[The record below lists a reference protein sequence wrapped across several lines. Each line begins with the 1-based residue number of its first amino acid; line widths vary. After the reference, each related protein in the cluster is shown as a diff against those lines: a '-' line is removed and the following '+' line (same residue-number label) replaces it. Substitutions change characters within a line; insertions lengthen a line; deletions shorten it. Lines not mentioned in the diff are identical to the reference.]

1 MKNAAAAVPS
11 TFSTSSTFS
20 NFSPLRR
27 VAPMTTC
34 AAVLVAVL
42 TACGGGSGGGS
53 VVLPPV
59 SPAPP
64 TTPAPVAAGT
74 RTTVALLETTDL
86 HFNVRSYDYFKLAED
101 KSYGYERTATLIN
114 AARKEFANTML
125 FDNGDTIQG
134 TALADYEA
142 LVSRIPCTQPLSVY
156 KAMNATG
163 YDAGTLGN
171 HEFNY
176 GLDFLNQVIGGG
188 LDVDGVDG
196 TKKCAGPNFPMVL
209 ANVQSVK
216 SGKPLLAPYTIVTK
230 QFSATGPDGKTV
242 TVPVKVG
249 VIGFTTP
256 GILSWDKRFL
266 EGKVRTE
273 GAVESATR
281 YIPEL
286 RAQGADI
293 VVALQHGGLDA
304 SPYSPTMESPG
315 LYLSKVPGIDA
326 LMMGHQHGVFP
337 DRGTS
342 PGYKQA
348 GVDNAAGTVNGVP
361 AVMASSW
368 GKALGLIKLELVY
381 DGKAWS
387 VDKSK
392 TFVDARSTQTGKDG
406 AGKAIYVDA
415 DPSVAPLIETQHQ
428 AAITYVKTPIG
439 STDFRMN
446 TYFADVG
453 DPGAIQIVNQAQAG
467 YVTAYIEANLPQ
479 YASLPVLSVSAP
491 FKSGYEGGR
500 DYTDVAV
507 GNLAIFNAADLYLYP
522 NTVYA
527 VKVTGAEVKAWL
539 EAAAKRFNRIDPAA
553 TADQQLISTFPGYN
567 FDMFTTPDVQY
578 EIDVTQA
585 VGSRIRNLSYMGAP
599 IDLAKEFVIAT
610 NNYRATSGASFIAAL
625 DGRATIYASPD
636 ANRDVLI
643 DYVKTHKTIT
653 RTANGAARSW
663 RFTQVTTAGNVVFTS
678 GQGQLG
684 AATDA
689 GLANISLLT
698 ADDGSGK
705 GRSVYK
711 LDLGH

>member
-1 MKNAAAAVPS
+1 MSA
-11 TFSTSSTFS
+11 
-20 NFSPLRR
+20 
-27 VAPMTTC
+27 C
-34 AAVLVAVL
+34 AAVLIAAL
-42 TACGGGSGGGS
+42 TACGGGNGGGGIAF
-53 VVLPPV
+53 P
-59 SPAPP
+59 PAPAP
-64 TTPAPVAAGT
+64 NPPAPAPAPVAAGT

-114 AARKEFANTML
+114 AARKEFPNTML

-142 LVSRIPCTQPLSVY
+142 LVSRIPCTQPLSIY
-156 KAMNATG
+156 KVMNATG

-188 LDVDGVDG
+188 LDVEGVDG
-196 TKKCAGPNFPMVL
+196 SKKCAGPTFPMVL

-216 SGKPLLAPYTIVTK
+216 SGKPLIAPYTIVTK
-230 QFSATGPDGKTV
+230 QFTATGPDGKPV

-256 GILSWDKRFL
+256 GILNWDKRYL

-281 YIPEL
+281 YVPEL
-286 RAQGADI
+286 RAKGADI

-315 LYLSKVPGIDA
+315 LYMSKVPGIDA
-326 LMMGHQHGVFP
+326 LMMGHQHGTFP
-337 DRGTS
+337 DRGAK
-342 PGYKQA
+342 PGYTQA

-361 AVMASSW
+361 AVMGSSW

-392 TFVDARSTQTGKDG
+392 TFVEARSTQTGKDG

-453 DPGAIQIVNQAQAG
+453 DPGAIQIVNQAQAD
-467 YVTAYIEANLPQ
+467 YVKAYIQGNLPQ

-527 VKVTGAEVKAWL
+527 VKVTGAEIKGWL
-539 EAAAKRFNRIDPAA
+539 EAAAKRFKRIDPAV

-585 VGSRIRNLSYMGAP
+585 EGSRIKNLSYLGAA
-599 IDLAKEFVIAT
+599 IDPAKEFVIAT
-610 NNYRATSGASFIAAL
+610 NNYRATSGASFIPAL

-643 DYVKTHKTIT
+643 EYIKAKKTIT
-653 RTANGAARSW
+653 RAANGTARSW
-663 RFTQVTTAGNVVFTS
+663 RFTRATTAGNVVFTS
-678 GQGQLG
+678 GQGQLS

-689 GLANISLLT
+689 GLTNISLLT

-711 LDLGH
+711 VDLSQ

>member
-1 MKNAAAAVPS
+1 MKNAAAMS
-11 TFSTSSTFS
+11 LSR
-20 NFSPLRR
+20 L
-27 VAPMTTC
+27 APMSTC
-34 AAVLVAVL
+34 AAVIAAVL
-42 TACGGGSGGGS
+42 TACGGGSGGGT
-53 VVLPPV
+53 VIPPFT
-59 SPAPP
+59 P
-64 TTPAPVAAGT
+64 TPDPAPVAVAKGT
-74 RTTVALLETTDL
+74 RATVALLETTDL
-86 HFNVRSYDYFKLAED
+86 HANVRSFDYFKLAED

-114 AARKEFANTML
+114 AARKEFQNTML

-142 LVSRIPCTQPLSVY
+142 LVSRVPCTQPLSVY
-156 KAMNATG
+156 KVMNATG

-176 GLDFLNQVIGGG
+176 GLDFLNQVLGGG

-196 TKKCAGPNFPMVL
+196 TKKCAGPTFPMVL

-230 QFSATGPDGKTV
+230 QFTATTPDGKTV

-256 GILSWDKRFL
+256 GILNWDKRFL

-273 GAVESATR
+273 GAVEAATK

-286 RAQGADI
+286 RAKGADI

-326 LMMGHQHGVFP
+326 LMMGHQHGTFP
-337 DRGTS
+337 DPGTKPS
-342 PGYKQA
+342 YTQA
-348 GVDNAAGTVNGVP
+348 GVDNKAGTVNGVP

-368 GKALGLIKLELVY
+368 GKALGLIRLDLVY
-381 DGKAWS
+381 DGKAWG
-387 VDKSK
+387 VDKTK
-392 TFVDARSTQTGKDG
+392 TFVEARSTQSKDS
-406 AGKAIYVDA
+406 AGKVVYVDA
-415 DPSVAPLIETQHQ
+415 DSSVAPLVETQHQ
-428 AAITYVKTPIG
+428 ATITYVKTPIG
-439 STDFRMN
+439 TTDFRMS

-453 DPGAIQIVNQAQAG
+453 DPGAIQIVNQAQAD
-467 YVTAYIEANLPQ
+467 YVKNYIAANLPQ

-500 DYTDVAV
+500 DYTDVAA
-507 GNLAIFNAADLYLYP
+507 GNVAINNAADLYLYP

-527 VKVTGAEVKAWL
+527 VKVTGAEIKAWL
-539 EAAAKRFNRIDPAA
+539 EAAAKRFNKINPDL
-553 TADQQLISTFPGYN
+553 TTDQQLISTFPGYN

-585 VGSRIRNLSYMGAP
+585 EGSRIKNLTYLSAP
-599 IDLAKEFVIAT
+599 IDPAKEFVIAT
-610 NNYRATSGASFIAAL
+610 NNYRATSGASFIPAL
-625 DGRATIYASPD
+625 DGRATIYPSPD

-643 DYVKTHKTIT
+643 DYIKAKKTIT

-663 RFTQVTTAGNVVFTS
+663 RFTQVTTKGNVVFTS
-678 GQGQLG
+678 GQGQLS
-684 AATDA
+684 AAQDA
-689 GLANISLLT
+689 GLTNISLLT

-711 LDLGH
+711 LELNPAP